1 MPATRR
7 PAPLTVALVLL
18 TAVTGVVEAVSFLGL
33 GLVFTAVMT
42 GNTLF
47 LGFALAD
54 AVLPEAALP
63 DRGLPVV
70 GPAVALVAF
79 AVGAFAGNRANG
91 ALVDRAGDGWLP
103 LALYGEGVLLAV
115 AALLALGLPP
125 GAAHLSP
132 HRFTVIALVSAI
144 MGARNVTILRA
155 GAKSRD
161 LPTTVVTRALAG
173 AFMSVPAETR
183 ARRLATVVA
192 TFVGAAVGAL
202 LLPLHPAVPLL
213 AASAAVVGA
222 GARCARETGRS

>member
-1 MPATRR
+1 MPETRR
-7 PAPLTVALVLL
+7 PSPLTVALILL

-33 GLVFTAVMT
+33 GLVFTAIMT

-54 AVLPEAALP
+54 AALPVAAPPIAALP
-63 DRGLPVV
+63 IV

-91 ALVDRAGDGWLP
+91 ALADRAGDGWLP
-103 LALYGEGVLLAV
+103 LALDGEGVLLAV

-132 HRFTVIALVSAI
+132 HRFTVIILVSAI

-155 GAKSRD
+155 GTRSRD

-173 AFMSVPAETR
+173 AFMGVPAQTR
-183 ARRLATVVA
+183 ARRLSTVAA
-192 TFVGAAVGAL
+192 TFAGAAVGAL
-202 LLPLHPAVPLL
+202 LLPLHPTVPLL
-213 AASAAVVGA
+213 AASAAVAAA
-222 GARCARETGRS
+222 GALCARETGRS